1 MAKKKTTKLN
11 LYRLSKNYKVEFLD
25 FARDGYE
32 LEFSNEF
39 IKFYV
44 QRNKTK
50 PVSWEKYFVAY
61 LDPEKAKILN
71 STSSFIFIYIHREKC
86 YILTGGYGFSKIQ
99 DIVDDEFGIEIALR
113 LIEEEKISAI
123 NQKSMKGTTRQ
134 VYRAVAGYNPN
145 FDRENFN
152 RILNSIQGKCKFENR
167 NFSIS
172 GKSSLSIRTARPL
185 ENLPAIIDELE
196 EIEKRTP
203 KIVFPKSYKQVNKKE
218 TISELNKLLFA
229 MVHSYWNDKGDRD
242 RLYVEFQEPL
252 SQFKCDTFIVKYGR
266 KSKEIDEFDLDIVKA
281 ALKECGLFH
290 FENIEDLNKIKITGK
305 DESGFEYF
313 EEKKFL
319 NALVCEISF
328 KDSDYIKVGKKW
340 YKILDEIKEYLDEE
354 LRNVDIEENL
364 LPEWNIANH
373 KKEGEYNKYA
383 AEVMGLECLD
393 ADLIHLE
400 NRSKIEVCDLFD
412 KTNRVFYHVKKT
424 WGSKS
429 SYLFLQ
435 GTTSL
440 EFMANSKEFRKK
452 CKIKWPKLFP
462 RKITKGKIVYGI
474 ADPKAIADNFPNNLT
489 FFAKLNL
496 VKAINDIKLLGFEV
510 SLSPIKLVS

>member
-1 MAKKKTTKLN
+1 MKKTTKLN
-11 LYRLSKNYKVEFLD
+11 LYRLSKDQKVEYLD
-25 FARDGYE
+25 FDRDGYE
-32 LEFSNEF
+32 LEFRDDS

-50 PVSWEKYFVAY
+50 PASWEKYFTEH
-61 LDPEKAKILN
+61 LDSKKGRILN
-71 STSSFIFIYIHREKC
+71 STSSFIFLYIHKERG
-86 YILTGGYGFSKIQ
+86 YILTGGFGFSKIQ

-134 VYRAVAGYNPN
+134 IYRAVAGYNPN

-167 NFSIS
+167 SFSIS
-172 GKSSLSIRTARPL
+172 GKSSLSIRTERAL
-185 ENLPAIIDELE
+185 ESLPAIIDELE
-196 EIEKRTP
+196 EIERKTP
-203 KIVFPKSYKQVNKKE
+203 KIVFPKSYKQVNSQE
-218 TISELNKLLFA
+218 TLSELNKLLFA
-229 MVHSYWNDKGDRD
+229 LVQAYWNDNEDRD

-252 SQFKCDTFIVKYGR
+252 IQSKCDTFIIKYGW
-266 KSKEIDEFDLDIVKA
+266 KSKEIDEFDLDIVKV
-281 ALKECGLFH
+281 ALKECGVSN
-290 FENIEDLNKIKITGK
+290 FESIEDLSKIKIIGK
-305 DESGFEYF
+305 DDAGFEYF
-313 EEKKFL
+313 EEKNFL
-319 NALVCEISF
+319 NALVCEISLH
-328 KDSDYIKVGKKW
+328 DNDYIKVGKKW

-354 LRNVDIEENL
+354 LTKVAIEKNL
-364 LPEWNIANH
+364 LPDWNTADH
-373 KKEGEYNKYA
+373 KDEGEYNKYA
-383 AEVMGLECLD
+383 SKVMGCECLD
-393 ADLIHLE
+393 ADLVHLK

-412 KTNRVFYHVKKT
+412 KTNKVFYHVKKT

-440 EFMANSKEFRKK
+440 EFLVNSKEFRQK

-462 RKITKGKIVYGI
+462 RKIIKGKIIYGI
-474 ADPKAIADNFPNNLT
+474 ADRKAIADNFPHNLT

-496 VKAINDIKLLGFEV
+496 VKAISDIISFGFEV
-510 SLSPIKLVS
+510 SLSPIKLDN